1 MKIGLALSGGGV
13 LGAAHIGVIEEL
25 AKSGIEPD
33 FICGSSAGAL
43 IGLAYAING
52 LESLNAIF
60 DELAGS

>member
-1 MKIGLALSGGGV
+1 M
-13 LGAAHIGVIEEL
+13 GAAHIGVIEEL